1 VGMAKRVQ
9 LRGEFKWDNS
19 RLKRGLAESEAVIK
33 RTAGKVKGA
42 IGKVAG
48 IGGLAGA
55 FSIGSAL
62 KDFDRIGKLA
72 TQFDLPVQFLQRM
85 KLASELSGAE
95 LESVAKAMKR
105 MILNA
110 QEAERGVESYAVAFE
125 NLGLNAAEYVKL
137 TPDEQFMRLADAVKN
152 STDPMRTHAAIL
164 RLMGTRGSEL
174 IPLLKE
180 GRAGIEGMTD
190 GMRILSDEGVR
201 SIEAANDAWTKMIT
215 NIKTGVAE
223 GITGIGSLWTTM
235 GDLGLTYA
243 AAAAKLMGDDLLA
256 SMFMDDTSES
266 ERARRQRGSA
276 MRSAA
281 ARAASG
287 ATKGMDDA
295 PRPKIRMPWLRQ
307 QTRADKFMS
316 GLGVQFAGL
325 DAMVNM
331 QKTSG
336 NFRGRLNDP
345 VFGQN
350 AASIR
355 AASADAWVARN
366 KKKDEDNLKTIA
378 DNTQRTAAV
387 LESL

>member
-1 VGMAKRVQ
+1 
-9 LRGEFKWDNS
+9 
-19 RLKRGLAESEAVIK
+19 
-33 RTAGKVKGA
+33 
-42 IGKVAG
+42 
-48 IGGLAGA
+48 
-55 FSIGSAL
+55 
-62 KDFDRIGKLA
+62 
-72 TQFDLPVQFLQRM
+72 
-85 KLASELSGAE
+85 
-95 LESVAKAMKR
+95 MKR

-137 TPDEQFMRLADAVKN
+137 SPDEQFLALADAVKH
-152 STDPMRTHAAIL
+152 SEDQMKTHAAIL

-174 IPLLKE
+174 IPMLKE
-180 GRAGIEGMTD
+180 GSAGINDMTRN
-190 GMRILSDEGVR
+190 MKILSDEGVR
-201 SIEAANDAWTKMIT
+201 SIEETNDAWNKLVTDMQTKSANFAVNVGNIWT
-215 NIKTGVAE
+215 NVRDSILVAMSMQADFMGAPEAASWALSKTKAGKEWDA
-223 GITGIGSLWTTM
+223 
-235 GDLGLTYA
+235 GLRERA
-243 AAAAKLMGDDLLA
+243 AAA
-256 SMFMDDTSES
+256 
-266 ERARRQRGSA
+266 RRSSA
-276 MRSAA
+276 GG
-281 ARAASG
+281 G
-287 ATKGMDDA
+287 AGGGGDA